1 MQFNSHS
8 TGQDICTLADKL
20 SKQNVITYPLTEK
33 VTDANTASKIILTE
47 IHNAYGGWKYDDK
60 NNTDFPI
67 ATGNLVSG
75 QDDYSLPV
83 DTNFLNAV
91 YVLQEGS
98 TDNWT
103 KLIPL
108 TLEEINRIEAEPAF
122 QTTDSTPM
130 YYRAIANSVKIY
142 PASDYSLENG
152 IMIEYSGD
160 ISGFTTT
167 DTTKTAGFDSMFHE
181 AIAYY
186 MASQIATINVLKIAQ
201 ERRTEWQEW
210 LLRIR
215 RHYSQKFRDMFP
227 PRMKIRNDIN
237 DYI

>member
-1 MQFNSHS
+1 MQFANNA

-33 VTDANTASKIILTE
+33 VTDANTACKIILTE

-67 ATGNLVSG
+67 AKSDLVSG
-75 QDDYSLPV
+75 QSDYSLPV
-83 DTNFLNAV
+83 DTNMLNAV

-103 KLIPL
+103 KLIPI
-108 TLEEINRIEAEPAF
+108 TIEEINGIEAEPAF
-122 QTTDSTPM
+122 QDTDSTPM
-130 YYRAIANSVKIY
+130 YYRAIGNSVKIY
-142 PASDYSLENG
+142 PASDYSLTGG
-152 IMIEYSGD
+152 IMVEYSGD
-160 ISGFTTT
+160 ISGFATT
-167 DTTKTAGFDSMFHE
+167 DTTKTPGFDSMFHE
-181 AIAYY
+181 AVPYY
-186 MASQIATINVLKIAQ
+186 MAQQFATINSLAVKDDRKL
-201 ERRTEWQEW
+201 EWQEW
-210 LLRIR
+210 LLRIK